1 MSIGGWIKHTVHHIA
16 HKAAHTAG
24 KVLKAG
30 EKEAQE
36 AGDVIIAGES
46 NKSID
51 KASEPDTNDLPT

>member
-16 HKAAHTAG
+16 HKAG

-30 EKEAQE
+30 EKTAEE
-36 AGDVIIAGES
+36 AGDIIIAGEE
-46 NKSID
+46 NKPID